1 MEYEHDMISLALL
14 LVSLILFSGIISCAF
29 AQSDL
34 DSVLTKAKKSLNTN
48 KNQESKTDL
57 IQSETTDNYKNY
69 DNSTYGVKVK
79 YPENWKY
86 FYQDADYYETFP
98 ETIFHVMF
106 LHEIKAEDYDT
117 TLAISIEK
125 IESPEITLAEYS
137 DRLVTNLKSVY
148 PDVKD
153 ISVSKDNLAG
163 QPAFRNEHMTWMLD
177 HWKKSVSLFTIKNG
191 KLFEVSIL
199 AEPKKIEENSK
210 DISNI
215 IQSVKFEQPV
225 PIKDSS
231 THDVPDKPVVKTKNS
246 PNVVKKSTK
255 QSNCDSSY
263 PDFCIPSPPPNL
275 NCPDISQKG
284 FTVSGSD
291 THGFD
296 RDNDGVGCES

>member
-1 MEYEHDMISLALL
+1 MIIAVLS
-14 LVSLILFSGIISCAF
+14 VSLTLILGTVCSVF
-29 AQSDL
+29 AQSNL
-34 DSVLTKAKKSLNTN
+34 DSVLATAKKSLNTN
-48 KNQESKTDL
+48 KNQESKRDL

-79 YPENWKY
+79 YPEDWKY

-125 IESPEITLAEYS
+125 IEPPEITLAEYS

-163 QPAFRNEHMTWMLD
+163 QPAYRNEHMTWMLD
-177 HWKKSVSLFTIKNG
+177 HWQKSVSLFTIKNG

-215 IQSVKFEQPV
+215 KQSVKFEQPA
-225 PIKDSS
+225 PIKVSS
-231 THDVPDKPVVKTKNS
+231 TDVPDKPVVKTKNS

-275 NCPDISQKG
+275 NCPDISQKR
-284 FTVSGSD
+284 FTVTGSD
-291 THGFD
+291 SHGFD
-296 RDNDGVGCES
+296 RDHDGIGCES

>member
-1 MEYEHDMISLALL
+1 MEHDMIIAVLS
-14 LVSLILFSGIISCAF
+14 VSLTLILGTVCSVF
-29 AQSDL
+29 AQSNL
-34 DSVLTKAKKSLNTN
+34 DSVLATAKKSLNTN
-48 KNQESKTDL
+48 KNQESKRDL

-79 YPENWKY
+79 YPEDWKY

-125 IESPEITLAEYS
+125 IEPPEITLAEYS

-163 QPAFRNEHMTWMLD
+163 QPAYRNEHMTWMLD
-177 HWKKSVSLFTIKNG
+177 HWQKSVSLFTIKNG

-215 IQSVKFEQPV
+215 KQSVKFEQPA
-225 PIKDSS
+225 PIKVSS
-231 THDVPDKPVVKTKNS
+231 TDVPDKPVVKTKNS

-275 NCPDISQKG
+275 NCPDISQKR
-284 FTVSGSD
+284 FTVTGSD
-291 THGFD
+291 SHGFD
-296 RDNDGVGCES
+296 RDHDGIGCES